1 MWLLKTIN
9 SFNHAIAGLIH
20 SFRTQLNMQI
30 HFIAAVS
37 VLGLG
42 LFFDLTRVELALVII
57 SISFVIFA
65 ELLNTA
71 VEVIIDIVSQEYTI
85 KARIAKNIS
94 AAAVLI
100 AAGNAL
106 FIAYLVFFNKF
117 QAISAATI
125 LTIRHEPLHLT
136 FINIIIIFI
145 FVVALKSIFSSGTPL
160 RGGIVSGH
168 TALAA
173 SASLI
178 ILFLTANLI
187 AFTLSLVL
195 LFLIAQSR
203 LESETHTFKE
213 IFFGAMLGFITT
225 FIIFYFFRLR

>member
-1 MWLLKTIN
+1 MWLLKTID

-30 HFIAAVS
+30 HFLAAAL
-37 VLGLG
+37 VLGFS
-42 LFFDLTRVELALVII
+42 LFFDLSRVELALVII

-71 VEVIIDIVSQEYTI
+71 VEVIIDIISQEYTI

-94 AAAVLI
+94 AAAVVI

-117 QAISAATI
+117 KDVSAATI
-125 LTIRHEPLHLT
+125 LTIRHEPLHLA
-136 FINIIIIFI
+136 FINIMIIFI
-145 FVVALKSIFSSGTPL
+145 LVVALKSIFISGTPL
-160 RGGIVSGH
+160 RGGVVSGH

-178 ILFLTANLI
+178 ILFLTGNLI
-187 AFTLSLVL
+187 AFSLSLVL

-203 LESETHTFKE
+203 LESGTHTFKE
-213 IFFGAMLGFITT
+213 IFFGALLGFITT
-225 FIIFYFFRLR
+225 VIIFIF